1 MQQREHKEEA
11 REEHEMVEK
20 TVSPLYDSPHCNKND
35 HQNPNRSGD
44 VLLWDKYVNVERIGV
59 SRLGF
64 GLGAVGIILMA
75 GAWFSYLH
83 LDGLT
88 PIDTAKKKFGVK
100 NKKKK
105 TKQSMGGDIADYLD
119 EEIVPYEELDESEKA
134 ACQMAAFLISG
145 MILVIAGILIPLF

>member
-1 MQQREHKEEA
+1 MRWLKKQYHRYMI
-11 REEHEMVEK
+11 RPIVTK
-20 TVSPLYDSPHCNKND
+20 TITRTLIGLVI
-35 HQNPNRSGD
+35 

-75 GAWFSYLH
+75 GAW
-83 LDGLT
+83 
-88 PIDTAKKKFGVK
+88 KKKFGVK

-145 MILVIAGILIPLF
+145 MILVIAGIVIPLF

>member
-1 MQQREHKEEA
+1 MRWLKKQYHRYMI
-11 REEHEMVEK
+11 RPIVTK
-20 TVSPLYDSPHCNKND
+20 TITRTLIGLVI
-35 HQNPNRSGD
+35 
-44 VLLWDKYVNVERIGV
+44 VLLWDKYVNVERIR
-59 SRLGF
+59 SF
-64 GLGAVGIILMA
+64 K
-75 GAWFSYLH
+75 AWLWTGCSWNYFNGWCMVSYLH

-88 PIDTAKKKFGVK
+88 PIDTAKKNFGVK

-145 MILVIAGILIPLF
+145 MILVIAGIVIPLF

>member
-1 MQQREHKEEA
+1 MRWLKKQYHRYMI
-11 REEHEMVEK
+11 RPIVTK
-20 TVSPLYDSPHCNKND
+20 TITRTLIGLVI
-35 HQNPNRSGD
+35 

-105 TKQSMGGDIADYLD
+105 TKQSLD

-145 MILVIAGILIPLF
+145 MILVIAGIVIPLF

>member
-1 MQQREHKEEA
+1 MRWLKKQYHRYMI
-11 REEHEMVEK
+11 RPIVTK
-20 TVSPLYDSPHCNKND
+20 TITRTLIGLVI
-35 HQNPNRSGD
+35 

-105 TKQSMGGDIADYLD
+105 TKQSMGGDIADTSMRKLCRMRSWMNLKRSMSD
-119 EEIVPYEELDESEKA
+119 GS
-134 ACQMAAFLISG
+134 
-145 MILVIAGILIPLF
+145 LFDFWNDPCDRWDCDPTLLRSHKKQAHALLFS

>member
-1 MQQREHKEEA
+1 MRWLKKQYHRYMI
-11 REEHEMVEK
+11 RPIVTK
-20 TVSPLYDSPHCNKND
+20 TITRTLIGLVI
-35 HQNPNRSGD
+35 

-64 GLGAVGIILMA
+64 GLGAVGIIL
-75 GAWFSYLH
+75 
-83 LDGLT
+83 
-88 PIDTAKKKFGVK
+88 KKFGVK

-145 MILVIAGILIPLF
+145 MILVIAGIVIPLF

>member
-1 MQQREHKEEA
+1 
-11 REEHEMVEK
+11 
-20 TVSPLYDSPHCNKND
+20 
-35 HQNPNRSGD
+35 
-44 VLLWDKYVNVERIGV
+44 
-59 SRLGF
+59 
-64 GLGAVGIILMA
+64 MA
-75 GAWFSYLH
+75 GAWFSYLN

-145 MILVIAGILIPLF
+145 MILVIAGIVIPLF

>member
-1 MQQREHKEEA
+1 MRWLKKQYHRYMI
-11 REEHEMVEK
+11 RPIVTK
-20 TVSPLYDSPHCNKND
+20 TITRTLIGLVI
-35 HQNPNRSGD
+35 

-83 LDGLT
+83 LDGLK

-145 MILVIAGILIPLF
+145 MILVIAGIVIPLF

>member
-1 MQQREHKEEA
+1 MRWLKKQYHRYMI
-11 REEHEMVEK
+11 RPIVTK
-20 TVSPLYDSPHCNKND
+20 TITRTLIGLVI
-35 HQNPNRSGD
+35 

-64 GLGAVGIILMA
+64 GLSAVGIILMA

-119 EEIVPYEELDESEKA
+119 EEIVSYEELDESEKA

-145 MILVIAGILIPLF
+145 MILVIAGIVIPLF

>member
-1 MQQREHKEEA
+1 M
-11 REEHEMVEK
+11 
-20 TVSPLYDSPHCNKND
+20 
-35 HQNPNRSGD
+35 
-44 VLLWDKYVNVERIGV
+44 

-134 ACQMAAFLISG
+134 ACQMAACLTETFWSSTAQRSLSTA
-145 MILVIAGILIPLF
+145 ILWWPACGENLP

>member
-1 MQQREHKEEA
+1 MRWLKKQYHRYMI
-11 REEHEMVEK
+11 RPIVTK
-20 TVSPLYDSPHCNKND
+20 TITRTLIGLVI
-35 HQNPNRSGD
+35 

-64 GLGAVGIILMA
+64 GLGAV
-75 GAWFSYLH
+75 

-145 MILVIAGILIPLF
+145 MILVIAGIVIPLF

>member
-1 MQQREHKEEA
+1 MRWLKKQYHRYMI
-11 REEHEMVEK
+11 RPIVTK
-20 TVSPLYDSPHCNKND
+20 TITRTLIGLVI
-35 HQNPNRSGD
+35 

-64 GLGAVGIILMA
+64 GL

-145 MILVIAGILIPLF
+145 MILVIAGIVIPLF

>member
-44 VLLWDKYVNVERIGV
+44 RLAI

-145 MILVIAGILIPLF
+145 MILVIAGIVIPLF

>member
-20 TVSPLYDSPHCNKND
+20 TVSPLYDSPHCNKTIT
-35 HQNPNRSGD
+35 RTLIGLVI

-83 LDGLT
+83 LDGLK

-100 NKKKK
+100 NKRK
-105 TKQSMGGDIADYLD
+105 KQS
-119 EEIVPYEELDESEKA
+119 KA
-134 ACQMAAFLISG
+134 WAA
-145 MILVIAGILIPLF
+145 ILQTTLMRKLCRMRSWMNLKRQHVRWQPF

>member
-1 MQQREHKEEA
+1 
-11 REEHEMVEK
+11 MVFL
-20 TVSPLYDSPHCNKND
+20 SA
-35 HQNPNRSGD
+35 
-44 VLLWDKYVNVERIGV
+44 
-59 SRLGF
+59 F
-64 GLGAVGIILMA
+64 GWI
-75 GAWFSYLH
+75 
-83 LDGLT
+83 T

-145 MILVIAGILIPLF
+145 MILVIAGIVIPLF